1 VKKERI
7 MANMKK
13 RRAGAKGGKM
23 SHGKSRGR
31 SRSRSSV
38 QGGMSRRIIDEGD
51 ING

>member
-1 VKKERI
+1 

-38 QGGMSRRIIDEGD
+38 HGGEGRRISEESD